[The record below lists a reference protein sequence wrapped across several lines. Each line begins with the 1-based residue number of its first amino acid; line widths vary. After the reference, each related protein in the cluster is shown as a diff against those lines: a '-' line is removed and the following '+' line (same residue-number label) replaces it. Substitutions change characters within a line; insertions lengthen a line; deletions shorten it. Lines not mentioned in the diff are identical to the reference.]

1 MVTLVCNYIQ
11 IYIERDVMLSNSIM
25 CKVCVTG
32 ELLKV
37 DLKHKCLALYF
48 FIGVTDHMDT

>member
-1 MVTLVCNYIQ
+1 
-11 IYIERDVMLSNSIM
+11 MLSNSIM

-48 FIGVTDHMDT
+48 LYVSLITWTHKVI

>member
-1 MVTLVCNYIQ
+1 MSDGYTVCNYIQ

-37 DLKHKCLALYF
+37 DLEHKHLGLHF
-48 FIGVTDHMDT
+48 L